1 MVRLIATS
9 IVLLAMSI
17 FLVVLA
23 DCGGST
29 RGSFTQTPPP
39 PPTTVTASS
48 IGCPTT
54 GLAGTACYSLAVT
67 CQNLPT
73 YTVYLKTIAPSGTPV
88 GAVTLIMGGTS
99 IDLYENFVNGT
110 VTVQNLVNAG
120 FLTVQISFAHPFTTS
135 ESGWQTNVNGAGVRA
150 ASCRYAAVTQWI
162 KSNLASA
169 VPLCATGSSAG
180 AAQIGEGLAHYSLAD
195 VLDFAELT
203 SGPPFT
209 RVDYACIPSLQPNP
223 QVEYCSNADDGQAVN
238 VTDATNFIDPAYPGA
253 WCSESVQ
260 TNDTSHEQQFYNDS
274 VTFTDA
280 VLSYPSTPVWFL
292 YGGKDGSPA
301 INQGELYRTSITS
314 STSRNCVP
322 DAPHNVPDVSD
333 GAAQIATDLIGQCK
347 ASAGRKR
354 Q

>member
-1 MVRLIATS
+1 MAVSLA
-9 IVLLAMSI
+9 LLAMST

-29 RGSFTQTPPP
+29 PASSSTQTPPPPPP
-39 PPTTVTASS
+39 PPTTVTPSS
-48 IGCPTT
+48 ISCPTT
-54 GLAGTACYSLAVT
+54 GLVGTACYSLAVT

-73 YTVYLKTIAPSGTPV
+73 YTVYLKTIAPTGTPV

-99 IDLYENFVNGT
+99 IDLYESFVNGT

-120 FLTVQISFAHPFTTS
+120 FLTVQISFAHPFTTT
-135 ESGWQTNVNGAGVRA
+135 ESGWQTNAGGQGVRA

-162 KSNLASA
+162 KSNLASQ

-180 AAQIGEGLAHYSLAD
+180 AAQIGEGLAHYGLAD

-223 QVEYCSNADDGQAVN
+223 TPEFCSGANDGQAVS
-238 VTDATNFIDPAYPGA
+238 VKDATAFIDPAYPGA
-253 WCSESVQ
+253 WCS
-260 TNDTSHEQQFYNDS
+260 TSIQNNATTYQSQFFNDS
-274 VTFTDA
+274 LTSTDA
-280 VLSYPSTPVWFL
+280 VLNYPSTPLNFL
-292 YGGKDGSPA
+292 YGGRDGSPA

-322 DAPHNVPDVSD
+322 DASHNVPDALD
-333 GAAQIATDLIGQCK
+333 GAEQIATDLIGQCH
-347 ASAGRKR
+347 ASAGRR
-354 Q
+354 R